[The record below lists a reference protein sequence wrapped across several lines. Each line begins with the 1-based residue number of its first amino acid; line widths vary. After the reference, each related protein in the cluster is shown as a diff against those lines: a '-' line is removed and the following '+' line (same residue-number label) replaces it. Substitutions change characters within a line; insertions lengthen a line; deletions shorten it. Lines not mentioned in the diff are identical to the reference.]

1 MAAGHRWQYCGKG
14 GCMRITKIHSV
25 TDYGRIASGRRI
37 RKAADD
43 ASGMAIVNKLKA
55 TANGTNMATNN
66 IRDGIGVTKIADGAY
81 SSIVD
86 RLQRVRELAVR
97 AMNGTNSA
105 EDRQILQDEISQQMA
120 GIDESAKNT
129 VYNQMKLM
137 DGSYATMEI
146 ASNPTGK
153 GSEIKLESARL
164 DAIGIAGFDVTKGR
178 INLDVIDNAIKKVSG
193 DRSALGAQA
202 NGLAASE
209 RVNQIAY
216 ENLTASQSRI
226 EDLDMAKASSELKK
240 NENLQAVQIAMFKKE
255 REQEAAQSLPN
266 IMLH

>member
-1 MAAGHRWQYCGKG
+1 
-14 GCMRITKIHSV
+14 MRIGKIGPV
-25 TDYGRIASGRRI
+25 TGYGRIASGKRI
-37 RKAADD
+37 NKAADD

-55 TANGTNMATNN
+55 TANGTNAATGN
-66 IRDGIGVTKIADGAY
+66 IREGIGVTKIADGGY
-81 SSIVD
+81 NSIID
-86 RLQRVRELAVR
+86 RLQSIRELAVK

-105 EDRQILQDEISQQMA
+105 EDRQIIQDEIDHHMA

-137 DGSYATMEI
+137 DGSYATLEI

-164 DAIGIAGFDVTKGR
+164 DAIGISGFNVTGGK
-178 INLDVIDNAIKKVSG
+178 IDLDVIDNAIKKVSG

-202 NGLAASE
+202 NGLAARE
-209 RVNQIAY
+209 RVNQVAY
-216 ENLTASQSRI
+216 ENLTAAQSRI

-240 NENLQAVQIAMFKKE
+240 DENLQAVRIAMFKKQ
-255 REQEAAQSLPN
+255 REQEESQSLPN